1 MLGFLRASG
10 ARAAPP
16 QQPPLAA
23 SPGSN
28 ASKQSVKMQPPRVVT
43 AQPVAQGAEAPSRR
57 GRLAASVLDRLL
69 KVEEE
74 FKDASSSNP
83 RFFGSEVK
91 AQLKALQRML
101 EDFANGPDDDDRKQ
115 GVKRLTSIFNIAKGP
130 PEAWHASRSL
140 W

>member
-16 QQPPLAA
+16 QQLPLAA

-28 ASKQSVKMQPPRVVT
+28 TSEQSVKMQPPRAFT
-43 AQPVAQGAEAPSRR
+43 AQPAAQGAEAPLRR

-74 FKDASSSNP
+74 FKDASLSTP

-101 EDFANGPDDDDRKQ
+101 DD
-115 GVKRLTSIFNIAKGP
+115 
-130 PEAWHASRSL
+130 
-140 W
+140 